1 MIEGSGEWGGGREVG
16 GFLGGEMNGLGGL
29 VLHEHLRRE
38 KPLWWEEWV
47 GCCERATREAYC
59 RVEGA
64 ESRWIG
70 QGGGCGELVTINCLL
85 GARVLGWEVLR
96 WSLSA

>member
-1 MIEGSGEWGGGREVG
+1 MVRVEGGRGEGGGGRWV
-16 GFLGGEMNGLGGL
+16 GLGVVDG
-29 VLHEHLRRE
+29 HLRRG

-47 GCCERATREAYC
+47 GCCVRATREAN
-59 RVEGA
+59 RREEGA

-70 QGGGCGELVTINCLL
+70 HGGGCGELVAIMGNGSSC
-85 GARVLGWEVLR
+85 AGWEVLR